1 GQPPLWNLFLG
12 IVLWASPD
20 RAMLP
25 IIFRFLYSGMALASV
40 LLLCA
45 LLRRVSVARPLA
57 FVVALVIMLT
67 PALILYDST
76 TYYTVPAMLLLASIG
91 WLLHRCVDDFSP
103 SRALALFFAMA
114 ALIYLRSMFQWQW
127 FVVLVGFCALVLP
140 GHRRQVLLAALVPL
154 LIIFALYGKN
164 AWITGHFAT
173 SSWMGMSLSKLTTL
187 AIDHDER
194 ERMVAAGQLSP
205 MALNDFPFDRPK
217 AYDRF
222 FETVEPTGITVLDQG
237 IKSTGEVNYNH
248 LAYVKVSQQ
257 ALEDALVSIR
267 THPGV

>member
-1 GQPPLWNLFLG
+1 
-12 IVLWASPD
+12 
-20 RAMLP
+20 
-25 IIFRFLYSGMALASV
+25 
-40 LLLCA
+40 
-45 LLRRVSVARPLA
+45 
-57 FVVALVIMLT
+57 
-67 PALILYDST
+67 
-76 TYYTVPAMLLLASIG
+76 
-91 WLLHRCVDDFSP
+91 
-103 SRALALFFAMA
+103 
-114 ALIYLRSMFQWQW
+114 
-127 FVVLVGFCALVLP
+127 
-140 GHRRQVLLAALVPL
+140 
-154 LIIFALYGKN
+154 IIFALYGKN

-222 FETVEPTGITVLDQG
+222 FETVEPTGITVLDPR
-237 IKSTGEVNYNH
+237 ITSPAEANYNH

-267 THPGV
+267 THPGVYLRSIGTAWLIFLRPSSDYPFLDKNRGAIELWSRAFAIGLAGQ